1 MHLGRQFEGKVIL
14 NSELDSSSDSEILN
28 WIGSPIILNWVESNL
43 LGTSLGIFST
53 TFLEYVVVST

>member
-28 WIGSPIILNWVESNL
+28 WIVSPIILNWVESNL

>member
-28 WIGSPIILNWVESNL
+28 WIVSPIILNWVESNL

-53 TFLEYVVVST
+53 TFLEYVIVST